1 MYRLTIRKAGT
12 CGATPRKSRAGATKL
27 YKDDQPTVAE
37 RQQVLEAMNELL
49 STQRKA
55 TPGAVVK
62 RLEAKGISVAAVR
75 VQAILRARRMAE
87 GPGILEFVESQE
99 L

>member
-1 MYRLTIRKAGT
+1 
-12 CGATPRKSRAGATKL
+12 
-27 YKDDQPTVAE
+27 
-37 RQQVLEAMNELL
+37 MNELL

-55 TPGAVVK
+55 TPGTVVK

-99 L
+99 SEEFVQTVPPSDMVFCHLQRQPY